1 MPVGEVRKM
10 ITAKEANIIATAVSA
25 ERRMQNLID
34 LGKEVEKL
42 ETDIL
47 EAAKDGKFEV
57 EIHFPGAKF
66 AYLAWKEQVEYIGA
80 YLNQRGYSVS
90 ARSRHLLFISW
101 Y

>member
-1 MPVGEVRKM
+1 M
-10 ITAKEANIIATAVSA
+10 ITAKEANKIATAIHS
-25 ERRMQNLID
+25 EKRMQNLID
-34 LGKEVEKL
+34 LSKEVEEL

-66 AYLAWKEQVEYIGA
+66 PHLAWKEQVEFIGA

-101 Y
+101 H